1 MQHCQLAM
9 AIAASQPHKGSIGS
23 LAMVSRRSDPPEL
36 NPWWLASREA
46 AAPSRRGGLALA
58 HAISKKVS
66 FGLTPMEA
74 YECLPLSKMQKPSI
88 IMKHFSLIA
97 AFLAAALVPISSAMH
112 VTTDDGFTA
121 AASFIGESGGGG
133 SDAVKTY
140 GYDTKNGAR
149 LRA

>member
-1 MQHCQLAM
+1 
-9 AIAASQPHKGSIGS
+9 
-23 LAMVSRRSDPPEL
+23 
-36 NPWWLASREA
+36 
-46 AAPSRRGGLALA
+46 
-58 HAISKKVS
+58 
-66 FGLTPMEA
+66 
-74 YECLPLSKMQKPSI
+74 
-88 IMKHFSLIA
+88 MKHFSLIA